1 MVDEDPA
8 MVTEG
13 PTTTKVPMM
22 NMTMTMMMSPP
33 KARYKLEARR
43 RRRRR
48 ETTKSGA
55 SDASDETEMAVDD
68 ETRARANA
76 RRAND
81 RAADRSGRE
90 RESTTTA

>member
-1 MVDEDPA
+1 MVDEDPTAA

-13 PTTTKVPMM
+13 ATKKVPMKM
-22 NMTMTMMMSPP
+22 MMMMSPP

-90 RESTTTA
+90 RESTATA

>member
-1 MVDEDPA
+1 MVDEDPTTA
-8 MVTEG
+8 MAAAEG
-13 PTTTKVPMM
+13 PTTMK
-22 NMTMTMMMSPP
+22 MTMMMMMSPP
-33 KARYKLEARR
+33 KARYKLEA

-68 ETRARANA
+68 ETRAGANA

-90 RESTTTA
+90 RESTATA

>member
-1 MVDEDPA
+1 MVDEDPTTA

-13 PTTTKVPMM
+13 ATKKVPMKM
-22 NMTMTMMMSPP
+22 MMMMSPP

>member
-22 NMTMTMMMSPP
+22 NMTMMMSPP

-55 SDASDETEMAVDD
+55 SDASDETEMSVDD

-90 RESTTTA
+90 RESTATA

>member
-1 MVDEDPA
+1 MVDEDPTAA

-13 PTTTKVPMM
+13 ATKKVPMKM
-22 NMTMTMMMSPP
+22 MMMMSPP
-33 KARYKLEARR
+33 KARYKLEA